1 MTGSLRVAAAVF
13 AAAIIAS
20 MSATAQAKTKNVNA
34 FAQAPRHESD
44 MDIRKDCFAEANKRW
59 PSSNQD
65 MQRVREFAY
74 STCVT
79 EHGVRN
85 P

>member
-44 MDIRKDCFAEANKRW
+44 MDIRKECYEQANKRW
-59 PSSNQD
+59 SSSNQD
-65 MQRVREFAY
+65 LQRVREFAY
-74 STCVT
+74 STCAV
-79 EHGVRN
+79 ERGVRN